1 MSGLDDPA
9 LLKLDAS
16 DMFGRI
22 AELGEQLIHAWDG
35 TADLAI
41 PARAADATSIV
52 VTGMGGSATAGDYFV
67 SICFGSSVLPV
78 KVVRGYSVPNYVSER
93 TFVVVSSYSGNTAEA
108 LAAYDDAWKRGASM
122 LVVTTGGRLG
132 ERAQSDGVPWHHIG
146 YQSLPRVAI
155 AHSLAPLLR
164 AGAMLGLCTITD
176 DDVRGAGYMHSAFV
190 DADLHPSVPM
200 RSNPAKQIAMALHRR
215 TPLILGAEHLAPVAV
230 RFKNQIA
237 ENGKTIAAA
246 DALPEADHN
255 VVVGLETGKVS
266 GASLSLVTFESQLY
280 DARTRNRGEATADHF
295 EAAGIPVHRIELGGS
310 TLLQQLLLGTAW
322 GDYVSCYLA
331 LLNGVDPTPIPQIER
346 LKTPERR

>member
-16 DMFGRI
+16 GMFSRI
-22 AELGEQLIHAWDG
+22 AELGNQLIHAWDG
-35 TADLAI
+35 TIDLEL
-41 PARAADATSIV
+41 PSRAADATSVV

-67 SICFGSSVLPV
+67 SMCFRSSELPV
-78 KVVRGYSVPNYVSER
+78 KVIRGYSVPNFVSDR
-93 TFVVVSSYSGNTAEA
+93 TFVVVSSYSGNTAES
-108 LAAYDDAWKRGASM
+108 LAAYDDAWKRGASI
-122 LVVTTGGRLG
+122 LVVTTGGKLG
-132 ERAQSDGVPWHHIG
+132 ERAQSDGVPWHRID

-164 AGAMLGLCTITD
+164 AGSRLGLCTILD
-176 DDVRGAGYMHSAFV
+176 DDIRSAGHMHTAFV
-190 DADLHPSVPM
+190 EGDLQPFVPM
-200 RSNPAKQIAMALHRR
+200 RSNPAKQIASALHRR
-215 TPLILGAEHLAPVAV
+215 IPLILGAEHLAPVAV

-237 ENGKTIAAA
+237 ENGKAIAAA

-255 VVVGLETGKVS
+255 VVVGLETGKVA

-280 DARTRNRGEATADHF
+280 DARTRNRGEATAEHF

-310 TLLQQLLLGTAW
+310 TVLQQLLLGTAW